1 MKVDEGRLFGRG
13 IGFPPRIG
21 ADGRVT
27 WSTGPQNIRECIQII
42 LLTEPRER
50 LMLPQFGG
58 GLQKFLFEPNTVT
71 SHRIIQHHITQSL
84 ERWEPR
90 IRLNSVTVEPDS
102 KDPQAAVI
110 TINYN
115 LAATG
120 ANDRMSLTIQLAG

>member
-13 IGFPPRIG
+13 IGFAPHVEE
-21 ADGRVT
+21 GRVV
-27 WSTGPQNIRECIQII
+27 WSAGPRNIRECIKII
-42 LLTEPRER
+42 LMTEPQER
-50 LMLPQFGG
+50 LMLPHFGG

-71 SHRIIQHHITQSL
+71 THRIIQHHITQSL

-90 IRLNSVTVEPDS
+90 IRLNSVTVAPDS

-115 LAATG
+115 LVATG
-120 ANDRMSLTIQLAG
+120 ANDRMNLSIQLGA

>member
-13 IGFPPRIG
+13 IGFAPRVEE
-21 ADGRVT
+21 GRVV
-27 WSTGPQNIRECIQII
+27 WSAGPRNIRECIKII
-42 LLTEPRER
+42 LMTEPQER
-50 LMLPQFGG
+50 LMLPHFGG

-71 SHRIIQHHITQSL
+71 THRIIQHHITQSL

-90 IRLNSVTVEPDS
+90 IRLNSVTVAPDS

-115 LAATG
+115 LVATG
-120 ANDRMSLTIQLAG
+120 TNDRMNLTIQLGG